1 MKTGVLLHYILDSL
15 GLDEQAIKVILIF
28 YFIAILIFLIGMIAS
43 IFNTAQYTKKIT
55 EQNEKILEGIAT
67 LIEQQ
72 SILIEDN
79 EKKEI
84 DNYNNTVYN
93 EYKQQ

>member
-1 MKTGVLLHYILDSL
+1 MTERLLVVLLIYIGVPLKAACVITFIVYL
-15 GLDEQAIKVILIF
+15 IGGILIF
-28 YFIAILIFLIGMIAS
+28 IAIIS
-43 IFNTAQYTKKIT
+43 IINNATYTKKLT

-84 DNYNNTVYN
+84 ENYNNTVYDFT
-93 EYKQQ
+93 QQ

>member
-1 MKTGVLLHYILDSL
+1 MLLHYILDSV
-15 GLDEQAIKVILIF
+15 GLDEQTIKVILIF

-72 SILIEDN
+72 SIIIDDN
-79 EKKEI
+79 EKKEK
-84 DNYNNTVYN
+84 DNYNNTIYD
-93 EYKQQ
+93 YTQQ